1 MHVLMLCALDV
12 WALHDRGGAPSLYR
26 TLRAYGERGHRVTV
40 VAPTIGAN
48 AQLPREGLR
57 SAEPSALPD
66 LPGVTFRRFHLPSL
80 QESRLPLPSIAKT
93 VDQKLR
99 FTVLY
104 PYLASRRAEQIVADG
119 RVDLLYGYEVH
130 GLLAAQSLRRHGSE
144 APLVARYQGTVL
156 HPHLSGR
163 LALLR
168 RSEEVRAIRAQA
180 DLYIMTNDGTRGDE
194 VLAQLNPASAGK
206 VRFWRNGLNL
216 DRLRPAEPVT
226 RQKLRAD
233 LEMPEDAFVLI
244 TASRLARWKRVDRVV
259 AAMPEIIN
267 AVPKAELIVVGDG
280 DERANLERQARDLGV
295 QNSVRITGSI
305 PHADVLN
312 YMQAADLFLAPAD
325 LSNVGNPL
333 MEAMCCGMA
342 IVTVDA
348 GETSDLIRD
357 RETGRLLPTGSPAAI
372 ARAVIELA
380 EDTAQR
386 CHVAAKARQEA
397 TKRFWTWEERMT
409 AELEAVEALVA
420 SDQPARHS

>member
-26 TLRAYGERGHRVTV
+26 TLHAYGERGHRVTV
-40 VAPTIGAN
+40 IAPTIGAN
-48 AQLPREGLR
+48 AQLPPEGLR
-57 SAEPSALPD
+57 SAEPSPLPD
-66 LPGVTFRRFHLPSL
+66 LAGVTFRRFHLPSL
-80 QESRLPLPSIAKT
+80 QESRLPLPSAAKA

-99 FTVLY
+99 FAILY
-104 PYLASRRAEQIVADG
+104 PYLASRQAEQILKDV

-130 GLLAAQSLRRHGSE
+130 GLLAANSPRLRGSE
-144 APLVARYQGTVL
+144 LPTIARYQGTVL
-156 HPHLSGR
+156 HPHLSSK

-168 RSEEVRAIRAQA
+168 KFEEVRAMRTPA

-194 VLAQLNPASAGK
+194 VLAQLNPSSAGK
-206 VRFWRNGLNL
+206 VRFWRNGLDL
-216 DRLRPAEPVT
+216 DRLRPVEPET
-226 RQKLRAD
+226 RRKLRAD
-233 LEMPEDAFVLI
+233 LGVPDNAFVLL

-259 AAMPEIIN
+259 AAMPEVVS
-267 AVPKAELIVVGDG
+267 AVPRAQLIVVGDG

-295 QNSVRITGSI
+295 QNAVRITGSV
-305 PHADVLN
+305 PHGDVLS

-333 MEAMCCGMA
+333 MEAMCCGMP

-357 RETGRLLPTGSPAAI
+357 GETGRLLPTGSPQAI
-372 ARAVIELA
+372 AQAVIELA
-380 EDTAQR
+380 GDTAQR
-386 CHVAAKARQEA
+386 CRLAEQARQEA
-397 TKRFWTWEERMT
+397 MKRFWTWEERMT

-420 SDQPARHS
+420 SDQQARRS

>member
-26 TLRAYGERGHRVTV
+26 TLRAYSERGHSVTV

-57 SAEPSALPD
+57 SAEPSPLPD
-66 LPGVTFRRFHLPSL
+66 LPGITFKRFHLPSL
-80 QESRLPLPSIAKT
+80 QESRLPLPSVAKA

-99 FTVLY
+99 FATLY
-104 PYLASRRAEQIVADG
+104 PYLASRRAEQVLEDG
-119 RVDLLYGYEVH
+119 HVDLLYGYEVH
-130 GLLAAQSLRRHGSE
+130 GLLAVNSLRRRGSGR
-144 APLVARYQGTVL
+144 PTVARYQGTVL
-156 HPHLSGR
+156 HPHLHSK

-168 RSEEVRAIRAQA
+168 RSEEVRAMRTQA

-194 VLAQLNPASAGK
+194 VLAQLNPSSAGK
-206 VRFWRNGLNL
+206 VHFWRNGLDL
-216 DRLRPAEPVT
+216 DRLQPAEPAT
-226 RQKLRAD
+226 RRELRTKLALPD
-233 LEMPEDAFVLI
+233 DSFVLL

-259 AAMPEIIN
+259 AAMPEIIG
-267 AVPKAELIVVGDG
+267 AIPQAELIVVGDG

-295 QNSVRITGSI
+295 QNSVTITGAI
-305 PHADVLN
+305 PHANVLS

-333 MEAMCCGMA
+333 MEAMCCCMP

-357 RETGRLLPTGSPAAI
+357 GETGRLLPTGSPAAI

-380 EDTAQR
+380 GDTELR
-386 CHVAAKARQEA
+386 CRLAAEARQEA
-397 TKRFWTWEERMT
+397 TNRFWTWEERMT

-420 SDQPARHS
+420 SDQPARRS

>member
-57 SAEPSALPD
+57 SAKPSPLPD
-66 LPGVTFRRFHLPSL
+66 LPGVTFQRFHLPSL
-80 QESRLPLPSIAKT
+80 QESRLPLPSIAKA

-99 FTVLY
+99 FAILY
-104 PYLASRRAEQIVADG
+104 PYLASRQAKRVLEDG
-119 RVDLLYGYEVH
+119 HVDLLYGYEVH
-130 GLLAAQSLRRHGSE
+130 GLLAAKSLRRHGSDV
-144 APLVARYQGTVL
+144 PIVARYQGTVL
-156 HPHLSGR
+156 HPHLNSK

-168 RSEEVRAIRAQA
+168 ASEEVRAMRTQA

-194 VLAQLNPASAGK
+194 VLAQLNPSSAGK
-206 VRFWRNGLNL
+206 VRFWRNGLDL
-216 DRLRPAEPVT
+216 DRLRPADSAT
-226 RQKLRAD
+226 RQRLRAD
-233 LEMPEDAFVLI
+233 LNVPDDALVLL

-259 AAMPEIIN
+259 AAMPEIIR
-267 AVPKAELIVVGDG
+267 AIPKAELIVVGDG

-295 QNSVRITGSI
+295 WDSVRITGSV
-305 PHADVLN
+305 PQGDVLS

-333 MEAMCCGMA
+333 MEAMCCGMP

-357 RETGRLLPTGSPAAI
+357 GETGRLLPTGRPAAI
-372 ARAVIELA
+372 AQAVIELA
-380 EDTAQR
+380 RDTGMR
-386 CHVAAKARQEA
+386 CRLAAGAREEA

-409 AELEAVEALVA
+409 EELEAVEQLVA
-420 SDQPARHS
+420 SDQPARRS